1 MVNILQGL
9 FKVFNNKE
17 KIKFI
22 FTVILIFISLI
33 LETIGI
39 SLILPLI
46 NILITKNQIIGI
58 SFFDKFMVNYNLKQ
72 SFFIY
77 LTIFFIFFIIKN
89 FILAICLYFQIKT
102 IYDIKQNYS
111 IKLFKDL
118 LSKKYN
124 YYIAKNS
131 SFFLHK
137 LGQSLNDF
145 TTSLTFVFN
154 TITDFTFLFLLT
166 CLLFF
171 ISPKLTII
179 IIIFIF
185 LPLQILIFFKKKKQ
199 SAQGNK
205 KIKLE
210 EMNIKNI
217 QQSVNGIKE
226 IKLLNLENYFF
237 NIFKININKICKYET
252 KQRYF
257 ATAPRLLIELSTIS
271 LFTGI
276 ILVFSLRN
284 FEKLT
289 ELMPSAAIFVAVAFR
304 AMPSISRLSDSQ
316 QMMNFFGPVI
326 KNINNEFNLKSKNLT
341 FKNIKRFSTKNL
353 RVPTTILLKNLYF
366 EYNDGKSVFNNFTK
380 KIKLKK
386 LVGIFG
392 ETGSGKSTLIDLIIG
407 FLEPSG
413 GQILFDKKN
422 ILKNKNLLNKWQNIL
437 GYVPQT
443 INIMDETIE
452 KNIALGVEEKN
463 INKKRINEL
472 IKICNLEKFIESR
485 KNKIN
490 SFIGDKGINISGG
503 QKQQIGICRALY
515 YNPKILILD
524 ESINALDEENETK
537 LLKNLINYK
546 DLKCII
552 LITHK
557 RKLMRYCNEIVQIK

>member
-1 MVNILQGL
+1 MINILQGL

-22 FTVILIFISLI
+22 FTLILIFLSLI

-39 SLILPLI
+39 SLVLPLI

-58 SFFDKFMVNYNLKQ
+58 SFFDKFILNYNLKE

-77 LTIFFIFFIIKN
+77 LAIFCIFFVIKN
-89 FILAICLYFQIKT
+89 FILAICLYFQIK
-102 IYDIKQNYS
+102 IVYNIKQNYS
-111 IKLFKDL
+111 IRLFKDL

-124 YYIAKNS
+124 YYIVKNS

-145 TTSLTFVFN
+145 TNSLIFVFN
-154 TITDFTFLFLLT
+154 TITDLTFLFLLT

-179 IIIFIF
+179 IIFFIF
-185 LPLQILIFFKKKKQ
+185 LPLQMFIFLKKKKQ

-205 KIKLE
+205 KTKLE

-217 QQSVNGIKE
+217 QQSINGIKE

-237 NIFKININKICKYET
+237 NIFKINISKICEYET

-257 ATAPRLLIELSTIS
+257 ASLPKLLIELSAIS
-271 LFTGI
+271 LFAGI
-276 ILVFSLRN
+276 ILVFSLSN
-284 FEKLT
+284 FERLI
-289 ELMPSAAIFVAVAFR
+289 ELMPSAAIFVAAAFR
-304 AMPSISRLSDSQ
+304 AMPSISRLSNNQ
-316 QMMNFFGPVI
+316 QMINFYKPVI
-326 KNINNEFNLKSKNLT
+326 KSINNEFNLKSKNLT
-341 FKNIKRFSTKNL
+341 FKNFKKPSNKNL
-353 RVPTTILLKNLYF
+353 RVPKTILLKNLYF
-366 EYNDGKSVFNNFTK
+366 EHRDGKKVFNNFTK
-380 KIKLKK
+380 KIELKK

-392 ETGSGKSTLIDLIIG
+392 ETGSGKSTLVDLIIG

-422 ILKNKNLLNKWQNIL
+422 ILKNKSLLNKWQNIL
-437 GYVPQT
+437 GYVPQV
-443 INIMDETIE
+443 INIIDETIE

-463 INKKRINEL
+463 INKKKIYEL
-472 IKICNLEKFIESR
+472 IKICNLEKLIDSK

-515 YNPKILILD
+515 FNPKILILD
-524 ESINALDEENETK
+524 ESTNALDEKNERK

-546 DLKCII
+546 DLTCII

-557 RKLMRYCNEIVQIK
+557 KKLIRYCNEIVEIK

>member
-1 MVNILQGL
+1 MINILQGL

-17 KIKFI
+17 KIIFI
-22 FTVILIFISLI
+22 FTLILIFLSLI

-39 SLILPLI
+39 SLVLPLI
-46 NILITKNQIIGI
+46 NILISKNQIIGI
-58 SFFDKFMVNYNLKQ
+58 SFFDKFILNYNLKE

-77 LTIFFIFFIIKN
+77 LAIFCFFFIIKN
-89 FILAICLYFQIKT
+89 FILAICLYYQIK
-102 IYDIKQNYS
+102 IVYNIKQNYS
-111 IKLFKDL
+111 IRLFKDL

-124 YYIAKNS
+124 YYLVKNS

-145 TTSLTFVFN
+145 TNSLIFVFN
-154 TITDFTFLFLLT
+154 AITDLTFLFLLT

-171 ISPKLTII
+171 ISPKLTIVI
-179 IIIFIF
+179 IFFIF
-185 LPLQILIFFKKKKQ
+185 LPLQMFIFFKKKKQ
-199 SAQGNK
+199 FTQGNK
-205 KIKLE
+205 KTQLE

-217 QQSVNGIKE
+217 QQSINGIKE

-237 NIFKININKICKYET
+237 NIFKINISKICKYEI

-257 ATAPRLLIELSTIS
+257 ASVPKLVIELSAIS
-271 LFTGI
+271 LFAGI
-276 ILVFSLRN
+276 VLVFSLSN
-284 FEKLT
+284 FEKLI
-289 ELMPSAAIFVAVAFR
+289 EIMPSAAIFVVAAFR
-304 AMPSISRLSDSQ
+304 AMPSISRLSNNQ
-316 QMMNFFGPVI
+316 QMINFYNPVI
-326 KNINNEFNLKSKNLT
+326 KSINNEFNLKSKKLT
-341 FKNIKRFSTKNL
+341 FKNIKKPSNKNL
-353 RVPTTILLKNLYF
+353 KVPKTILLKNLYF
-366 EYNDGKSVFNNFTK
+366 EHSDGKRVFNNFTK
-380 KIKLKK
+380 KIELKK

-422 ILKNKNLLNKWQNIL
+422 ILTNKILLNKWQNIL
-437 GYVPQT
+437 GYVPQA

-463 INKKRINEL
+463 INKKKIHEL

-515 YNPKILILD
+515 FDPKILILD
-524 ESINALDEENETK
+524 ESTNALDEKNETK

-557 RKLMRYCNEIVQIK
+557 KKLIRYCNEIVEIK